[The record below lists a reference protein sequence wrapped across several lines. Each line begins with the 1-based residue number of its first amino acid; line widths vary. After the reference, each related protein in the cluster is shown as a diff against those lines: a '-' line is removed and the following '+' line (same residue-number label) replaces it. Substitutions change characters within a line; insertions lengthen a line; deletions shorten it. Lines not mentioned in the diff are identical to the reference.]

1 MAVVCLRGSVV
12 RVMRSQ
18 ARHAGRSGFESRS
31 RQVGCGGIVV
41 VSEPTF
47 SVGGSYT
54 HLRQLHVITDQP
66 VVEADLLR
74 STHDR

>member
-1 MAVVCLRGSVV
+1 M
-12 RVMRSQ
+12 
-18 ARHAGRSGFESRS
+18 GRD
-31 RQVGCGGIVV
+31 GIVV

-47 SVGGSYT
+47 SVAGSYT

-74 STHDR
+74 SIYMKAAMTEPTQLAT

>member
-1 MAVVCLRGSVV
+1 M
-12 RVMRSQ
+12 
-18 ARHAGRSGFESRS
+18 GR
-31 RQVGCGGIVV
+31 GGIVV

-54 HLRQLHVITDQP
+54 HLRQLYVITDQP